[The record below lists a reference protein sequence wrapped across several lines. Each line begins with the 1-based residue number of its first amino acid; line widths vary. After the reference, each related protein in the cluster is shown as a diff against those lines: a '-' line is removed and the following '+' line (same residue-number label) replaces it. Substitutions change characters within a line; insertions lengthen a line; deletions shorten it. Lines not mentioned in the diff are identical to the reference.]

1 MGANLIHKVT
11 TERFLPSEYPEE
23 LFFIDEMG
31 ASCELVCEDAPS
43 DWVDQWCREHSSE
56 YGVWIDPDLSADA
69 KSLFTVV
76 NSFKK
81 FDEPLPKAGWFIDY
95 LKFSASEFIAACSQL
110 RDRGLIEAGDLA

>member
-1 MGANLIHKVT
+1 MGANLLKKAS

-23 LFFIDEMG
+23 LFFMDEMG
-31 ASCELVCEDAPS
+31 ASCELVCDDAPS
-43 DWVDQWCREHSSE
+43 EWADQWCREYSSE
-56 YGVWIDPDLSADA
+56 YAVYRDPSLSPGA

-81 FDEPLPKAGWFIDY
+81 FDEPLPKAGWFIANMRI
-95 LKFSASEFIAACSQL
+95 SASEFIAASSQL